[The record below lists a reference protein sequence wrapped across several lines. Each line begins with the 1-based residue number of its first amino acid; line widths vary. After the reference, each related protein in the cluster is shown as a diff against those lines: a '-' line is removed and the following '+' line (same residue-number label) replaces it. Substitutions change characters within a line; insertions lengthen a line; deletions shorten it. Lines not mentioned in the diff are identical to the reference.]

1 MSIDKIDIPGLLGRM
16 PLFSALSPEDLAH
29 MASATREKRLQKG
42 DRLFQ
47 RGDQPKGFFLVVWGQ
62 VKLAFTSAQGNEKV
76 VEILGPLQSFGEA
89 VMFLDQPYP
98 VLGEALADTLVL
110 HIGAAAVFGQIE
122 QDPRFARKLLA
133 GMSIRLHSMVRDVE
147 SYALRSSTQR
157 VIGYLLQ
164 LAESVPCVAQGERA
178 VELPTSKQ
186 VIASRL
192 SLTPETLS
200 RIFHELSDAGLISV
214 QGKHIVI
221 HDAASSPNTTERP
234 TYLDGPDE
242 YRPWC
247 PEGDSP
253 DG

>member
-1 MSIDKIDIPGLLGRM
+1 MSSEKIDIPGLLSRM
-16 PLFSALSPEDLAH
+16 PLFSALAPDDLAH
-29 MASATREKRLQKG
+29 LAAATRERRLQKG
-42 DRLFQ
+42 ERLFQ
-47 RGDQPKGFFLVVWGQ
+47 RGEQPRGFFLIVWGQ

-110 HIGAAAVFGQIE
+110 HIASQAVFGQIE

-133 GMSIRLHSMVRDVE
+133 GMSIRLHTMVRDVE

-164 LAESVPCVAQGERA
+164 LADTAPCSPAQGKTEI
-178 VELPTSKQ
+178 ELPTSKQ

-214 QGKHIVI
+214 HGKHIVI
-221 HDAASSPNTTERP
+221 HDAARLAEH
-234 TYLDGPDE
+234 D
-242 YRPWC
+242 
-247 PEGDSP
+247 
-253 DG
+253 